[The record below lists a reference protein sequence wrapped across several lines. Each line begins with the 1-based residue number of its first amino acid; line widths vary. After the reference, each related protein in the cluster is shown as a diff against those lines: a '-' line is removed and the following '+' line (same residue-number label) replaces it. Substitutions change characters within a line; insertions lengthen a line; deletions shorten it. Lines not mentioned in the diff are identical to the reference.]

1 MRTVTIILGG
11 FALLAVCVAASRWFA
26 GSGASNAGA
35 AVKIFI
41 PIWLFAAAINMWIGV
56 ARAGYSIAEEFPIFL
71 LIFGLPTA
79 AAFLLWWKF
88 S

>member
-1 MRTVTIILGG
+1 MRTAIIIFGG
-11 FALLAVCVAASRWFA
+11 FALLAVCIGVSRWFA
-26 GSGASNAGA
+26 GSGAASVGA

-41 PIWLFAAAINMWIGV
+41 PIWLCAAAINMWIGV
-56 ARAGYSIAEEFPIFL
+56 ARAGYSVAEEFPIFL

-79 AAFLLWWKF
+79 AALLLWWKF